1 MDEGSDEDIWTYSTK
16 KQSKSSVLQK
26 PKGSSRSTRKS
37 KKSSIIAQSQ
47 IESSHIAVQALG
59 SETSE
64 KDAKDSSQTPDL
76 RRFSRRP
83 KKKTEQSSDKS
94 GDGEDNAD
102 NIQAG
107 NVTSRSG
114 EKRKASTASPAI
126 CSTDTVKK
134 TSKKRQKRDINLG
147 VSGEQREDKE
157 PKQITAVNLKPN
169 VIYESPKPATQQQEP
184 DATAPTNT
192 PEAAK
197 EGHCPFCQMPFICL
211 ALQSPRWHAMECMD
225 APLKASIGNSL
236 NLIAIDNSIYYSVT
250 GLRHYSVRGSDMKYH
265 HHHDNDYLES

>member
-94 GDGEDNAD
+94 GDGEGNAD

-147 VSGEQREDKE
+147 EPSASKCNLATQNVSGEQREDKE
-157 PKQITAVNLKPN
+157 PKQITAVNLKP
-169 VIYESPKPATQQQEP
+169 IYESPKPTTQQQEP

-192 PEAAK
+192 PEATK
-197 EGHCPFCQMPFICL
+197 QGHCPFCQMPFICL

-236 NLIAIDNSIYYSVT
+236 DLIGINGCIILLV
-250 GLRHYSVRGSDMKYH
+250 L
-265 HHHDNDYLES
+265 